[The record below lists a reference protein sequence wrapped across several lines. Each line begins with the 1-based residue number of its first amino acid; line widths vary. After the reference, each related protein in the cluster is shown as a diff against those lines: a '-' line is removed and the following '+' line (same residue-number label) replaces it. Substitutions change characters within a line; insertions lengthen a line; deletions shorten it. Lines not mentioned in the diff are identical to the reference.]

1 MSLLRNKPAWIAIAT
16 LVLVFGAVLAAR
28 MYHEES
34 GNRPKRDDRVPA
46 PVEVAEIRHGTLSLI
61 RAFSGSIEPQAQSIV
76 ATKVGGQIRRLEVDV
91 SDPVHRGQLVAQLED
106 AEFRQAVVEGEARL
120 AVTEANRVSAESR
133 LEIAQ
138 REAERTRALHT
149 RGIASDSDLDAT
161 KAEFLVSQAAVKVA
175 EADLKR
181 EQAAL
186 TSANIRL
193 GYTRVAAEWEKG
205 DDERIVAERYANE
218 GNTVAANTALFSI
231 VELDPL
237 LAVIRITER
246 DYPRLVVGQKARLR
260 TDAFPDRVFTAT
272 VSRIAPIFRA
282 SSRQARVELNVPN
295 PDYLLKPGMFARCE
309 LELERV
315 EDATSVP
322 ELAITR
328 RGDKTGLFLVDE
340 QETSVSWVEVN
351 PGIRDGSQVELIGAR
366 LDGRVVT
373 IGQQLIDDG
382 STIRISQE
390 TPVQERSDGT
400 Q

>member
-1 MSLLRNKPAWIAIAT
+1 LRNKPAWIAIAT

>member
-1 MSLLRNKPAWIAIAT
+1 
-16 LVLVFGAVLAAR
+16 
-28 MYHEES
+28 
-34 GNRPKRDDRVPA
+34 
-46 PVEVAEIRHGTLSLI
+46 
-61 RAFSGSIEPQAQSIV
+61 
-76 ATKVGGQIRRLEVDV
+76 
-91 SDPVHRGQLVAQLED
+91 
-106 AEFRQAVVEGEARL
+106 VVEGEARL

-390 TPVQERSDGT
+390 TPMQERSDGT

>member
-1 MSLLRNKPAWIAIAT
+1 MRNKPAWIAIAT